1 MRENGRCD
9 GHHLLVHT
17 SGVSDEARGRN
28 DVTGFDER
36 HCLHAHWKIPG
47 PFQIVQTPLG
57 V

>member
-9 GHHLLVHT
+9 GDHLLVHT

-28 DVTGFDER
+28 DVTGSDER
-36 HCLHAHWKIPG
+36 HCLHAHWEIPG